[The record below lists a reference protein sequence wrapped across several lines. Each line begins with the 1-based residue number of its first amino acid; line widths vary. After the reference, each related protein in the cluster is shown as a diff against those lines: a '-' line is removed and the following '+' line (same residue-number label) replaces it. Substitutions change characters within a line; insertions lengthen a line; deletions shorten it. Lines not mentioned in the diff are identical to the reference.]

1 MVSSVEN
8 LYKELKGEWT
18 KKPVNLKKCGLIL
31 DQLKVSY
38 ENYRNCTTKSHFQI
52 ALTTKVCFLP
62 TGCVSPNKAE
72 LILARDILEVG
83 VEYSVHTK
91 DIPAF
96 ERYMCQLKCYYYDY
110 K

>member
-1 MVSSVEN
+1 MGQETPQFEEMWRN
-8 LYKELKGEWT
+8 LGSTKGKLSLFFKGFYK
-18 KKPVNLKKCGLIL
+18 N
-31 DQLKVSY
+31 
-38 ENYRNCTTKSHFQI
+38 RFQI

-62 TGCVSPNKAE
+62 TGCVSTNKAE

-110 K
+110 R